1 MSEPNAPEKTPASE
15 HHLSR
20 LMTPELDPTTGA
32 KAEPLRRLW
41 PAAIAG
47 TMVLAL
53 FNAQGLEKWA
63 QRLPDSPVSNAI
75 IIGTLEWKTLMERLG
90 PANAFEDV
98 RKAFRH
104 FRGQ

>member
-1 MSEPNAPEKTPASE
+1 MARNGTLGPE

-20 LMTPELDPTTGA
+20 LMTPELDPTAGA

-47 TMVLAL
+47 TLLLAL
-53 FNAQGLEKWA
+53 FNAQGLEKWVS
-63 QRLPDSPVSNAI
+63 RLPESPVTDALI
-75 IIGTLEWKTLMERLG
+75 AAGQEWKERMERLG
-90 PANAFEDV
+90 PARAFDAA
-98 RKAFRH
+98 RKAFRK

>member
-1 MSEPNAPEKTPASE
+1 MSEPNAPVENPASA

-47 TMVLAL
+47 TLVLAL

-63 QRLPDSPVSNAI
+63 QRLPDSPGSNAI
-75 IIGTLEWKTLMERLG
+75 IIGTLEWKALMDRLG
-90 PANAFEDV
+90 PAKVFEDV
-98 RKAFRH
+98 RNTFRD
-104 FRGQ
+104 FRGK

>member
-1 MSEPNAPEKTPASE
+1 MAHDSPHDTD

-20 LMTPELDPTTGA
+20 LMTPALDPTTGA

-47 TMVLAL
+47 TLVLAM
-53 FNAQGLEKWA
+53 FDAQGLEKWVN
-63 QRLPDSPVSNAI
+63 RLPESPVSNALI
-75 IIGTLEWKTLMERLG
+75 VAGQQWMEAMQRLG
-90 PANAFEDV
+90 PARVFEAMREAFQ
-98 RKAFRH
+98 K